1 MNKNL
6 TFYFIRHGRTVW
18 NEQGLMQ
25 GSGNSDLTEEG
36 IQGAVLTGKTLKEI
50 PFSAVYTSCLQRT
63 IDTAKHIL
71 AERQI
76 PLFQHQGLNE
86 HRFGSWEGQQIVK
99 VRELDEFQ
107 QMINDPA
114 NYKALS
120 NGGETWEQ
128 LATRAMNAIQD
139 IIQIHHQGN
148 ILIVSHGHTL
158 RLLLSLL
165 AGYRW
170 QEHRDENK
178 SQSLRNT
185 SISIVHYR
193 QNEGEKCGRF
203 FIEKIN
209 DTTHLD

>member
-1 MNKNL
+1 MTKNL
-6 TFYFIRHGRTVW
+6 TFYFIRHGRTIW

-25 GSGNSDLTEEG
+25 GSGNSNLTEEG
-36 IQGAVLTGKTLKEI
+36 IQGAVLTGKALKDI
-50 PFSAVYTSCLQRT
+50 PFSVVYTSCLQRT

-71 AERQI
+71 AERKI

-86 HRFGSWEGQQIVK
+86 HSFGSWEGQEIAK
-99 VRELDEFQ
+99 IRELDEFQ
-107 QMINDPA
+107 QMINAPEQ
-114 NYKALS
+114 YQALS

-148 ILIVSHGHTL
+148 ILVVSHGHTL

-165 AGYRW
+165 SGYRW
-170 QEHRDENK
+170 QEHREENK
-178 SQSLRNT
+178 SQSLLNT
-185 SISIVHYR
+185 SISVVHYR
-193 QNEGEKCGRF
+193 QKEGGKCGQF